1 MIITYPLRLGYKVAD
16 GMETL
21 EFLAIIW
28 SEYLDGQISIN
39 KVVQAYDDYEF
50 DANQDLPGN
59 ACWEELYH
67 ASPKG
72 TKVILTIRDSDEV
85 WQNSMKKFYIQ
96 ETKSRSVLFGI
107 SVKYQR
113 W

>member
-1 MIITYPLRLGYKVAD
+1 
-16 GMETL
+16 METV

-28 SEYLDGQISIN
+28 SEYFDRKISIN
-39 KVVQAYDDYEF
+39 KVLQAYDDYEF
-50 DANQDLPGN
+50 DANQDIPGN

-85 WQNSMKKFYIQ
+85 WQNSIKKFFIQ
-96 ETKSRSVLFGI
+96 ETKRDVLFGI
-107 SVKYQR
+107 SVKDLRLYKISLINYES
-113 W
+113 